1 MDKNMTIKIANRGL
15 SRVGYS
21 IPEMGINRQF
31 TGKEVKEI
39 TFGEL
44 ESLSFIPGG
53 MALIKDYLIV
63 RNSEALKELGI
74 DVEPEYFYSEAEIKK
89 ILLYGSMDEF
99 LDCLDFAPAGVL
111 DMVKDMAVDLP
122 LNDMAK
128 REAILNKLNFNVT
141 NAINIKNMKFD
152 GEEDT
157 TEAEQKPTG
166 RRVQPAAA
174 PAETGR
180 RANVPQYKVVSTV
193 TE

>member
-1 MDKNMTIKIANRGL
+1 MDKNMTIKVVNRGM

-21 IPEMGINRQF
+21 IPELGVVRQF
-31 TGKEVKEI
+31 TGKEAKEI

-44 ESLSFIPGG
+44 EALSFIPGG
-53 MALIKDYLIV
+53 MPLITDYLIV
-63 RNSEALKELGI
+63 RSEEALKELGI
-74 DVEPEYFYSEAEIKK
+74 TVEPEYFYSEAEIKK

-111 DMVKDMAVDLP
+111 DMLKDMAVDLP

-141 NAINIKNMKFD
+141 NAINIKNTKFD
-152 GEEDT
+152 GEEEEKS
-157 TEAEQKPTG
+157 TEEKATG
-166 RRVQPAAA
+166 RRVKPAEA

-180 RANVPQYKVVSTV
+180 RASVPQYKVVSTI
-193 TE
+193 E

>member
-1 MDKNMTIKIANRGL
+1 MDKNMTIKVVNRGM

-21 IPEMGINRQF
+21 IPELGVVRQF
-31 TGKEVKEI
+31 TGKEAKEI

-44 ESLSFIPGG
+44 EALSFIPGG
-53 MALIKDYLIV
+53 MPLITDYLIV
-63 RNSEALKELGI
+63 RSEEALKELGVA
-74 DVEPEYFYSEAEIKK
+74 VEPEYFYSEAEIKK

-111 DMVKDMAVDLP
+111 DMLKDMAVDLP

-141 NAINIKNMKFD
+141 NAINIKNTKFD
-152 GEEDT
+152 GEEEKS
-157 TEAEQKPTG
+157 TEEKATG
-166 RRVQPAAA
+166 RRVKPAGA

-180 RANVPQYKVVSTV
+180 RTNVPQYKVVSTI
-193 TE
+193 E